1 MRAVPTSADVCPIPH
16 FRYMRIMELKTAVA
30 ALSALGHAGRLSIF
44 RLLVQAGR
52 GGIAAGEVARRLDV
66 PPNTLSANLNVLS
79 HAGLIESRRE
89 GRSVIYSARYE
100 SMTELLEYLMQDC
113 CNGAPEICAP
123 LADLALKTRCGPE
136 GRA

>member
-1 MRAVPTSADVCPIPH
+1 
-16 FRYMRIMELKTAVA
+16 MELKNAVS

-44 RLLVQAGR
+44 RLLVQAGHE
-52 GGIAAGEVARRLDV
+52 GVAAGEIARRLVV
-66 PPNTLSANLNVLS
+66 PPNTLSANLNILS

-89 GRSVIYSARYE
+89 GRSVIYTARYE

-123 LADLALKTRCGPE
+123 LADLALKSRCGPE